1 MTTVADQ
8 RIQLGTVATARA
20 QFVDQEGDPVAPS
33 DTADVTVHVVD
44 LAGDDVLA
52 EGTATTLDPADG
64 TIVTVEL
71 PRADQVD
78 LYTCTWTEDGG
89 AETTTTVEVAGRFYA
104 SPTAIRA
111 SDEIL
116 GDTDTYPT
124 WKIIQA
130 RRAVEDEFERVI
142 GYALVPRIAVHT
154 TRVAWVRSVT
164 LPHLAVTAVRSVTLD
179 GVAVV
184 GVELEGPPGVVHL
197 PAGCEGQLTVVYEH
211 GLEAPNGEA
220 LDAFYTRVRDVLNRA
235 NRGINDRA
243 TTFTSDVGGTY
254 ALAVAGRGGSL
265 TGIPDVD
272 VVLRGL
278 ARRTPGIA

>member
-1 MTTVADQ
+1 VAVTPIADQ

-20 QFVDQEGDPVAPS
+20 QLVDQEGDPVDPS
-33 DTADVTVHVVD
+33 GAVTVHVTD
-44 LAGDDVLA
+44 LAGANVVA
-52 EGTATTLDPADG
+52 AGTATTSPSYDL
-64 TIVTVEL
+64 TVHQVTL
-71 PRADQVD
+71 PRADDLD
-78 LYTCTWTEDGG
+78 LYTATWTEASG
-89 AETTTTVEVAGRFYA
+89 AELTTTIEVCGRFYA

-116 GDTDTYPT
+116 SDTSAYPD

-154 TRVAWVRSVT
+154 VDVAVVRSVT
-164 LPHLAVTAVRSVTLD
+164 LPHVEISSVRTVTLD
-179 GVAVV
+179 GVALA
-184 GVELEGPPGVVHL
+184 GTELEQGPGVLHI
-197 PAGCEGQLTVVYEH
+197 PAGCDGSLRVVYEH
-211 GLEAPNGEA
+211 GLERPNGEA

-243 TTFTSDVGGTY
+243 TTFTSDIGGTY
-254 ALAVAGRGGSL
+254 SLAVAGRGGSL

-278 ARRTPGIA
+278 SRRTPGIA